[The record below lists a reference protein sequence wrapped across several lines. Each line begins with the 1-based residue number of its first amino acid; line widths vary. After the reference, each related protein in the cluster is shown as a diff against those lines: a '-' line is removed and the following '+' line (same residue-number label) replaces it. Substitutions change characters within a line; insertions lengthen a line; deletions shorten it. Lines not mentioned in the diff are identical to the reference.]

1 MSAADK
7 ISIETPEQIN
17 LEFPLAGIGSR
28 FLAMATDTLIQF
40 GIGLVVLLVSVF
52 TPFFFRRVTIVGNMS
67 VQWIWAISGIAFF
80 LLQFGYFAF
89 FEAIWKGQ
97 TPGKR
102 RENLRVIKDD
112 GRPITPFDAVG
123 RNLMR
128 IVDSIPFFYGVGII
142 SVFLSGR
149 SKRLGDYL
157 AGTIVVHDKPL
168 DATASLSFRGGDV
181 QVTATAR
188 TELTPEQ
195 FQLLE
200 AYTVRKHDLEWGLRQ
215 KFARQILDK
224 VEASLNIS
232 EEDKRDPDAV
242 IERLVQSHR
251 NRG

>member
-1 MSAADK
+1 MSTADK

-28 FLAMATDTLIQF
+28 FLAMATDTLIQI
-40 GIGLVVLLVSVF
+40 GIGLGIFLVAVL
-52 TPFFFRRVTIVGNMS
+52 TPFFLRSQSFINGLG
-67 VQWIWAISGIAFF
+67 VQWIWALAGLAFF

-128 IVDSIPFFYGVGII
+128 IVDSIPFFYGVGVI

-168 DATASLSFRGGDV
+168 DATASLPFRGGDV
-181 QVTATAR
+181 EVTATAR

-200 AYTVRKHDLEWGLRQ
+200 AYTVRKHDLDWDLRQ
-215 KFARQILDK
+215 KFARQILNK
-224 VEASLNIS
+224 IEASLNIS

-242 IERLVQSHR
+242 IERLVQAHR
-251 NRG
+251 NR